1 MAKRRKRQHVPI
13 SDQIRG
19 LIDASDMTRYEI
31 AKRAELDHATMSRF
45 MSGEQGLSMKALDR
59 IGELMDW
66 EIRQRTDN
74 RR

>member
-1 MAKRRKRQHVPI
+1 MAKRRRKKREPI
-13 SDQIRG
+13 SEQIRR
-19 LIDASDMTRYEI
+19 LIEASEMTRYEI
-31 AKRAELDHATMSRF
+31 AKRAEIDHSAMSRF
-45 MSGEQGLSMKALDR
+45 MSGERGVSSAALDR

>member
-1 MAKRRKRQHVPI
+1 
-13 SDQIRG
+13 
-19 LIDASDMTRYEI
+19 MTRYEI
-31 AKRAELDHATMSRF
+31 AKRAEIDHSAMSRF
-45 MSGEQGLSMKALDR
+45 MSGERGVSSAALDR